1 MHKKT
6 NSQTIVFK
14 HKNLQRHKDK
24 DSTCVIGSGGVV
36 RQDQAGD
43 LESRWVYFHF
53 DCPLRMCRVP
63 APVFLIIFLEKVF
76 LVIFLETSL
85 SHYLPKRKP
94 FSSSSSGLF
103 PPTLGQKA
111 NHLWRSSGALE
122 MTLSANYNDTIHSWA
137 ATATHL
143 GIKYSQIV
151 K

>member
-1 MHKKT
+1 MKICTNKLIRKPLSLKT
-6 NSQTIVFK
+6 KTHNDTK
-14 HKNLQRHKDK
+14 T

-36 RQDQAGD
+36 GRRFRIQMSLFSLWLPSPDVSCAGAC
-43 LESRWVYFHF
+43 LSHHLSR
-53 DCPLRMCRVP
+53 
-63 APVFLIIFLEKVF
+63 K
-76 LVIFLETSL
+76 SL
-85 SHYLPKRKP
+85 SRYLSRNKSFSISSQKKSS
-94 FSSSSSGLF
+94 SSSSSGLF

-122 MTLSANYNDTIHSWA
+122 MTLSANYNDTLHSWA